1 MKENSFLPSEE
12 PQEQHQG
19 EGAQGILWRNL
30 LSSTTQLFIV
40 QSSWNLVGISHSWLS
55 TSFVKDISLQPLG
68 DPREQHPGEA

>member
-30 LSSTTQLFIV
+30 LSSISQPLID
-40 QSSWNLVGISHSWLS
+40 QSS
-55 TSFVKDISLQPLG
+55 
-68 DPREQHPGEA
+68 